1 MEGSTRFSLNGID
14 WKKIG
19 IGFLVAIS
27 GAGLTYITEFLSG
40 FDFGEFSPI
49 VMVVWSVIANLV
61 RKWASNNQK

>member
-1 MEGSTRFSLNGID
+1 MGNSKRFSLDVVD

-40 FDFGEFSPI
+40 IDFGEFSPI